1 MYNWRIAARLVLLS
15 LTVLAAGCAAPDST
29 GPRTETVPIQIDS
42 VAVDVGTPQPAPVQA
57 VIKGVVGDSCNNLE
71 KVAQSRQGKD
81 ITIKIT
87 AIRSLG
93 VPCMEVAK
101 LYNETLQLGGDFPP
115 GQYTVTVNTVSKSFT
130 VR

>member
-1 MYNWRIAARLVLLS
+1 MYNWRIAAPLALLS
-15 LTVLAAGCAAPDST
+15 LTVLAAGCAAFDST

-42 VAVDVGTPQPAPVQA
+42 VAVAVGTQPPAPVQA

-71 KVAQSRQGKD
+71 KVVQSRQGKD
-81 ITIKIT
+81 ITFKIT
-87 AIRSLG
+87 AVRTLG
-93 VPCMEVAK
+93 VPCMQVAQ
-101 LYNETLQLGGDFPP
+101 LYNETLQLDGDFPP